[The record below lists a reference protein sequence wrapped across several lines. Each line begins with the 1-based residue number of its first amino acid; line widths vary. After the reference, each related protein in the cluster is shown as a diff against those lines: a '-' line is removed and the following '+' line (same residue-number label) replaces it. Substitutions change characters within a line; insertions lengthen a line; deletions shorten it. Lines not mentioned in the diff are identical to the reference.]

1 MENKYEKIYRLA
13 NEKTGR
19 AKWME
24 TAVFPLAVDL
34 EEFTGQPV
42 SVSGPYGLRAAVYI
56 GLGEKA
62 ITITPEFPDDRLELY
77 YDTREITGEYAPD
90 TIGDFN
96 GFNNKQARLPQK
108 IEGIAVLFHGKAVH

>member
-13 NEKTGR
+13 NKKTGR

-24 TAVFPLAVDL
+24 AAVFPLAVDL

-42 SVSGPYGLRAAVYI
+42 GVSGPYGLRVEVHI
-56 GLGEKA
+56 RLGEKV

-77 YDTREITGEYAPD
+77 YDTGEITDKYAPD
-90 TIGDFN
+90 TRGVC
-96 GFNNKQARLPQK
+96 Q
-108 IEGIAVLFHGKAVH
+108 